1 MTERAAPER
10 PTIALDAMGGDHA
23 PAMVIAG
30 ADLARTRHPE
40 LRFLVFGDEVLVRP
54 LLARHPALE
63 AAAEV
68 RHCDDAVTD
77 DMKPSV
83 ALRAGRTTSM
93 RRAIDAVAEGEA
105 DCVVSAGNTGA
116 LMAMAKFVLK
126 TLPEIDRPAIVSFFP
141 TLRGES
147 VMLDLGAN
155 VDCRP
160 ENLVQFAIMGSLF
173 AKAVLSLERPTVGV
187 LNIGAEA
194 LKGNEVVKEAAARLR
209 ETDLPGDFHG
219 FVEGNDIP
227 AGVVDVVVTDGFTG
241 NVALKT
247 AEGTAKLYGEW
258 LRATFRSSVLARL
271 GYLLAR
277 NSFRKLRT
285 RADPRQYNGAMFL
298 GLRGIC
304 VKSHGGTDELGFANA
319 IDVAF
324 ELVRN
329 RFNDKVIEEVE
340 RYARHAPAAALADAP
355 ESAGSEPP
363 AAGAAAG

>member
-1 MTERAAPER
+1 MTARPGPER
-10 PTIALDAMGGDHA
+10 LTIALDAMGGDSA
-23 PAMVIAG
+23 PDMVIAG
-30 ADLARTRHPE
+30 ANLARKRHPD
-40 LRFLVFGDEVLVRP
+40 LRFVIFGDETRIRT
-54 LLARHPALE
+54 LLAKRRELAGLC
-63 AAAEV
+63 EV
-68 RHCDDAVTD
+68 RHCDDVVSN
-77 DMKPSV
+77 DMKPST

-93 RRAIDAVAEGEA
+93 RQAIDAVARGDA

-141 TLRGES
+141 TLKGES

-160 ENLVQFAIMGSLF
+160 ENLVQFAIMGSVF
-173 AKAVLSLERPTVGV
+173 AKAVLNLERPTVGV

-209 ETDLPGDFHG
+209 EIDLPGDFHG
-219 FVEGNDIP
+219 FVEGDGIP
-227 AGVVDVVVTDGFTG
+227 AGEVDVVVTDGFTG

-247 AEGTAKLYGEW
+247 AEGTAKLYAEW
-258 LRATFRSSVLARL
+258 LRRTFRSSLFARL

-277 NSFRKLRT
+277 NAFRKLRT

-304 VKSHGGTDELGFANA
+304 VKSHGGTDALGFANA
-319 IDVAF
+319 IDVAVD
-324 ELVRN
+324 LVRN
-329 RFNDKVIEEVE
+329 RFNDTVIRELE
-340 RYARHAPAAALADAP
+340 RYARNAPVAASGGPIAAP
-355 ESAGSEPP
+355 PS
-363 AAGAAAG
+363 AGAAAG